1 MSSTAPSE
9 RTDVPA
15 CCSADDVPR
24 QPVAC
29 REDLRVAQGV
39 ERAVGPAPLRLSR
52 PQSRLCRTP
61 GAELVGREVE
71 DLRIVSCHLG
81 AGASLTAVVGGQ
93 SVDTTMGFTPVEGL
107 VMATRSGSVDP
118 GLVLWLLEH
127 TGLDAA
133 ALSDALEHDSGLKGL
148 SGTSGDLRDVLEAS
162 GVGDEDARLA
172 FAVFVHRL
180 RRDIGAMTASS
191 GGLDLLVFTGGIGE
205 HAPTVRTQV
214 VEGLSYLGAV
224 LDEEV
229 NQVTTTDRDISATEA
244 QTRTVVV
251 TSSEAT
257 EIARETRRLLTA

>member
-1 MSSTAPSE
+1 M
-9 RTDVPA
+9 RWG
-15 CCSADDVPR
+15 
-24 QPVAC
+24 
-29 REDLRVAQGV
+29 LRRYGFHGLSHAY
-39 ERAVGPAPLRLSR
+39 AVHR
-52 PQSRLCRTP
+52 

-133 ALSDALEHDSGLKGL
+133 ALSDALEHDSGLTGL